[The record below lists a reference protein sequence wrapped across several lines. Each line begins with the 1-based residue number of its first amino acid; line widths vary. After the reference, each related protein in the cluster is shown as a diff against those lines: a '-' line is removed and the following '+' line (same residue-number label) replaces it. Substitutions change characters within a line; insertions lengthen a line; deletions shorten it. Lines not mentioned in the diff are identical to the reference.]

1 MPINRDITKC
11 IYSILA
17 LLFIA
22 LVIPIATFAQTANW
36 EVPDSSLEIQNPL
49 ESSERVLTAGKN
61 IYTQLCAVCHGNKG
75 AGDGI
80 TAAALQPKPAN
91 FLTAAFQEQTD
102 GAIYYKISEGR
113 PPMPGFKTQLN
124 EQQTWAIVHY
134 LRSLEVE

>member
-1 MPINRDITKC
+1 MQTDFTKYK
-11 IYSILA
+11 YSILA
-17 LLFIA
+17 LFFIA
-22 LVIPIATFAQTANW
+22 LIMPKTTQAQTATW
-36 EVPDSSLEIQNPL
+36 EVPDSSLEIQNTL

-91 FLTAAFQEQTD
+91 FLTSAFQEQTD
-102 GAIYYKISEGR
+102 GAIFYKISEGR

-134 LRSLEVE
+134 LRSLVVE

>member
-1 MPINRDITKC
+1 MHIDFTKYL
-11 IYSILA
+11 YSILA
-17 LLFIA
+17 LFFIA
-22 LVIPIATFAQTANW
+22 LIIPKTTQAQTATW
-36 EVPDSSLEIQNPL
+36 EVPDSSLEIQNTL

-91 FLTAAFQEQTD
+91 FTTSTFQEQTD
-102 GAIYYKISEGR
+102 GAIFYKISEGR

-134 LRSLEVE
+134 LRSLVVE